1 MDNQIIREC
10 KEFVEA
16 NDLNGLQEHYRTLL
30 NFEYPQTPDMPYIFH
45 RVYLHACLKG
55 NTQAEDWLRR
65 CVFPNLDGIQ
75 QIALKQIFPYG
86 RHLMSKAKR

>member
-1 MDNQIIREC
+1 MNNQIIREC

-16 NDLNGLQEHYRTLL
+16 NDLKGLQDHYRQLL
-30 NFEYPQTPDMPYIFH
+30 SYDYPQIPDMPYIFH

-65 CVFPNLDGIQ
+65 CVFPSLDEIQ

>member
-1 MDNQIIREC
+1 MDNQSIREC

-16 NDLNGLQEHYRTLL
+16 NDIKGLQEHYRKLL
-30 NFEYPQTPDMPYIFH
+30 DYEYPQTPDMAYIFH

-55 NTQAEDWLRR
+55 NTEAEDWLRR
-65 CVFPNLDGIQ
+65 CVFPTLDGIQ

-86 RHLMSKAKR
+86 RHLLVKARK